1 MDYSLIK
8 SVHVTTVIMSGL
20 GFAVRFFGASVDA
33 DWVHSRLARTLPHI
47 NDTLLLI
54 SAITLAVLL
63 QVNPL
68 EQPWLLAK
76 ILALL
81 VYIGF
86 GMIALKPSQP
96 RNVRLGSGFAAF
108 IVFGYIV
115 SVALSRQPAGMLQ
128 GLF

>member
-8 SVHVTTVIMSGL
+8 NVHVITVIMSGV
-20 GFAVRFFGASVDA
+20 GFAVRFAGASVDA
-33 DWVHSRLARTLPHI
+33 GWVHSRLARTLPHI

-76 ILALL
+76 ILALF

-86 GMIALKPSQP
+86 GMVALKPSRP
-96 RNVRLGSGFAAF
+96 RNVRLGSGVAALL
-108 IVFGYIV
+108 VYGYIV
-115 SVALSRQPAGMLQ
+115 SVALSRQPASLLQ
-128 GLF
+128 GMF